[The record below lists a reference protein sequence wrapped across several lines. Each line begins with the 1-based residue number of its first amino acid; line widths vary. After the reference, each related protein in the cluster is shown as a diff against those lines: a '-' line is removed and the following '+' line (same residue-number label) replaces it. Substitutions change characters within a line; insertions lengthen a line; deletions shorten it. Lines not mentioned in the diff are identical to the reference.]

1 MDSMEQRMDEVDFN
15 TALPPVLAETS
26 PGTGGHGL
34 LHSGDLFRAR
44 LWALEVTMVPAWLN
58 RLKFVSEHGRMGRT
72 HILLGIRFS
81 NLHLPVLTGSANTLP
96 RKEYTG
102 ILWNFYIPVCY
113 SQMSTIRTTTFPST
127 FSLRFNFFHLS

>member
-1 MDSMEQRMDEVDFN
+1 MDEVDFN

-96 RKEYTG
+96 RKEYAG